1 MPRKPT
7 RRRAPG
13 PPRFRWT
20 KGDIIKFVACLDFS
34 LQHQVDLNTTAICH
48 LKKRIGREVTAKQVE
63 RVLRQE
69 YETYGRNG
77 DHHVFGDFL
86 SEGSS
91 FLDGYADI
99 DREHIRDEV
108 CLIETPRYL
117 LRSTSLVSQSHSRTQ
132 SLDPRHQRSASS
144 NGLNSPHPA
153 ADLEVLDGPPAQAG
167 NSGKNQTHEQVSVNH
182 MDILNIRT
190 NYLPVSSR
198 CCGQAI
204 WIGTA
209 TAGKVHR
216 KREPEPNPDR
226 RTSSESLFLHRLLE
240 CAMRLYQHVRQPGQ
254 PTAPQKEP
262 SNKSLQRRTSKC
274 KE

>member
-1 MPRKPT
+1 MSTSAIHILFFFQEPSCSASDHQSTFALVTAAMPRKQT

-20 KGDIIKFVACLDFS
+20 KGDSIKFVACLDFS

-63 RVLRQE
+63 RVLRKE
-69 YETYGRNG
+69 YKTYGRDG
-77 DHHVFGDFL
+77 DHYVFDDFL

-108 CLIETPRYL
+108 RLIETPRYL

-144 NGLNSPHPA
+144 NGHNSPHAA
-153 ADLEVLDGPPAQAG
+153 ADLEVLDGLRAQAG
-167 NSGKNQTHEQVSVNH
+167 NSGKNQTHGQQVSVNH
-182 MDILNIRT
+182 IDILNVRT
-190 NYLPVSSR
+190 NYLALSSR

-204 WIGTA
+204 
-209 TAGKVHR
+209 
-216 KREPEPNPDR
+216 
-226 RTSSESLFLHRLLE
+226 
-240 CAMRLYQHVRQPGQ
+240 
-254 PTAPQKEP
+254 
-262 SNKSLQRRTSKC
+262 
-274 KE
+274 